1 MPSERE
7 DSSCVPQDDC
17 GPNDDTLSFSCED
30 RSKIKFQ
37 GHRWDVPDSTI
48 DLTGNSI
55 PTSMPTTKI
64 PTARPTTDVPTPLP
78 TTNLPTTKPTTDV
91 PTPLP
96 TTKLPT
102 TKPTTDVPTPLPT
115 TKLPTTKPTTD
126 VPTPLPTT
134 STTTDAQTLLPTTM
148 FPTQIEVMNKTLF
161 STLMPTSQ
169 LPNELPADLP
179 LNKTD
184 FYTFT
189 QSHSTIQ
196 LMNVT
201 ITKGVFGGDIIV
213 QRNYE
218 GSS

>member
-1 MPSERE
+1 
-7 DSSCVPQDDC
+7 
-17 GPNDDTLSFSCED
+17 
-30 RSKIKFQ
+30 
-37 GHRWDVPDSTI
+37 
-48 DLTGNSI
+48 
-55 PTSMPTTKI
+55 
-64 PTARPTTDVPTPLP
+64 
-78 TTNLPTTKPTTDV
+78 
-91 PTPLP
+91 
-96 TTKLPT
+96 
-102 TKPTTDVPTPLPT
+102 
-115 TKLPTTKPTTD
+115 
-126 VPTPLPTT
+126 
-134 STTTDAQTLLPTTM
+134 
-148 FPTQIEVMNKTLF
+148 MNKTLF